1 MIKGVIN
8 GGIQSDL
15 SNENLLDYEVLEINY
30 LKKEII
36 LLNGIKKYK
45 CEILKENIKNQSYII
60 KINGQISSIRLLKS
74 VEKTIEKL
82 GINKNSLQNVN
93 VIKAPMPGLILEVL
107 FKEGDNV
114 KKGEPI
120 IILEAMKIE
129 NILTSPVDAIIKEI
143 KVKPQQTV
151 EKNNVL
157 INFTL

>member
-8 GGIQSDL
+8 SGIQSEL
-15 SNENLLDYEVLEINY
+15 SYENLMDYEVLEINY
-30 LKKEII
+30 HKKEIF
-36 LLNGIKKYK
+36 LLNGLKKYK
-45 CEILKENIKNQSYII
+45 CEILKENIKNQTYVI
-60 KINGQISSIRLLKS
+60 KINGHISSIRLMKS

-82 GINKNSLQNVN
+82 GINKNFLQNVS
-93 VIKAPMPGLILEVL
+93 VIKAPMPGLILEVM
-107 FKEGDNV
+107 FKVGDKV

-120 IILEAMKIE
+120 IVLEAMKME

-157 INFTL
+157 INFTI